1 MKRLKI
7 ANLNNKE
14 SKSVKIKNEIEMMK
28 NKTVKNLKTKYS
40 NRIID
45 KTYTKS
51 KKINVQEEKLE
62 K

>member
-14 SKSVKIKNEIEMMK
+14 NKSVKIKNEIEMMK

>member
-28 NKTVKNLKTKYS
+28 NKTVKNLKTKHP

>member
-1 MKRLKI
+1 VKRLKI

-14 SKSVKIKNEIEMMK
+14 NKSVKIKNEIEMMK